1 MRKSIG
7 YEGRRL
13 VSAENIAQTR
23 TPKVATNDKLS
34 YALGWSVQQT
44 PNGSIIWHNGGT
56 TSFGSYIGFLAHKG
70 VGVTV
75 LTNEANVGFP
85 DAVGLWVLDRV
96 LDNPSVDH
104 VAKTLEGAKAKYES
118 MQKQFVRRTAPHP
131 APSRRL
137 HPFPVTSLT
146 RASAKRFYC
155 RNAMR

>member
-1 MRKSIG
+1 M
-7 YEGRRL
+7 
-13 VSAENIAQTR
+13 
-23 TPKVATNDKLS
+23 
-34 YALGWSVQQT
+34 
-44 PNGSIIWHNGGT
+44 
-56 TSFGSYIGFLAHKG
+56 
-70 VGVTV
+70 

-104 VAKTLEGAKAKYES
+104 VAKTLEGAKAKFES